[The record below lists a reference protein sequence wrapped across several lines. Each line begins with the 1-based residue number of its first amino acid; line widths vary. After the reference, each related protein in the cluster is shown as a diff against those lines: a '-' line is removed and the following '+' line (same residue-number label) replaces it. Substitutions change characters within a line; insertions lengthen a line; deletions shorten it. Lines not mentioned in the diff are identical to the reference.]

1 MTPAPIAPHISVDV
15 VSMSTDPLMRSATS
29 LLLMLGRLRS
39 SMSQA
44 NPAELMDQVAQAL
57 AVFEREARAAGAP
70 ADQVQTAKFALAATA
85 DDIVQNNP
93 NLDPRI
99 WSQYSME
106 VRFLGT
112 RLGGVKFFDELK
124 RAKENASLNVGLLEL
139 MHACL
144 SLGFEG
150 KYRATGNFGEL
161 QAVRRDLY
169 EAIRRNRAKT
179 IEDLSPHWRG
189 QPIALAGSR
198 FQIPIWAVASVA
210 LALLLVVYIA
220 LRWMLG
226 NAEDALLNHISFP
239 HDLVA
244 IARAA
249 PVKPPPDPP
258 KSAMTECQR
267 ITGALADD
275 ILAGQ
280 ACVRP
285 DRDPHRASHRQRDA
299 VRKSRRDRQP
309 KLPADGQKDRR
320 GAGQGA
326 WPDFHRRLH
335 RFRSDQDGPIPLQL
349 RIISGARRRCGEG
362 HESRLGQAG
371 SRCGLG
377 ESRHQS
383 DRA

>member
-1 MTPAPIAPHISVDV
+1 MSNNDDPFGTRDRTIIRPNPGGRRPRPARAVAGAGAAISAAPTAGRRGAPCGAASFACQLSDGTERAAAPPPRGGGWGPRQGPPGGYAPPSSQPSSRDIWDWSSGPNAPPRDPYSLNAAPPPMTPAPIAPHISVDV

-70 ADQVQTAKFALAATA
+70 ADQVQTAKFALSATA

-150 KYRATGNFGEL
+150 KYRATGNLGEL
-161 QAVRRDLY
+161 QSVRRDLY

-258 KSAMTECQR
+258 SPR
-267 ITGALADD
+267 
-275 ILAGQ
+275 
-280 ACVRP
+280 
-285 DRDPHRASHRQRDA
+285 
-299 VRKSRRDRQP
+299 
-309 KLPADGQKDRR
+309 
-320 GAGQGA
+320 
-326 WPDFHRRLH
+326 
-335 RFRSDQDGPIPLQL
+335 
-349 RIISGARRRCGEG
+349 
-362 HESRLGQAG
+362 
-371 SRCGLG
+371 
-377 ESRHQS
+377 
-383 DRA
+383 